1 MKTESNLRQ
10 LISDGIS
17 LAADMGP
24 RWAASRV
31 YQTARRRFL
40 MQRRLPLESWNR
52 RPLADWL
59 RPGIPVDPVRYVQ
72 WRETGAGKFFFDE
85 LPQPDLFLAISQQGA
100 VSQADALLSGWWLYF
115 GMLSVRTGFPPDWFR
130 NSLT

>member
-1 MKTESNLRQ
+1 MKTGSNLRQ
-10 LISDGIS
+10 SISDGIS
-17 LAADMGP
+17 LAWDMGP

-31 YQTARRRFL
+31 YQTARRRLL
-40 MQRRLPLESWNR
+40 MQRRLPLESWNH

-85 LPQPDLFLAISQQGA
+85 LPQPHLLSAVSQGGA
-100 VSQADALLSGWWLYF
+100 VSQS
-115 GMLSVRTGFPPDWFR
+115 
-130 NSLT
+130 